1 MLKGCLVTRSARMGP
16 AIYIFWQV
24 ADDVLLDSVW
34 APAWLPVST
43 PCRILSYG
51 SYTGS
56 GELAVVEAI
65 ICEKIQPVPYWVLL
79 LSNDVEENPGP
90 PR

>member
-1 MLKGCLVTRSARMGP
+1 MGL
-16 AIYIFWQV
+16 AIFWQV
-24 ADDVLLDSVW
+24 ADDSAW

-43 PCRILSYG
+43 QCRISSY

-65 ICEKIQPVPYWVLL
+65 IYEKIQPVPYWVLL